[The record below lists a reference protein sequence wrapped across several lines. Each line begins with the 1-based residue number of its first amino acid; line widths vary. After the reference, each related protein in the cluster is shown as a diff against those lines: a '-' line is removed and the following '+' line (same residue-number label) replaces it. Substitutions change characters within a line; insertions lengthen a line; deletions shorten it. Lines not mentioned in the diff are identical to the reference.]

1 MKELGYYWLFEEG
14 RVNCD
19 TGETNASS
27 NLARVLIVME
37 EMMQCKLN
45 ALFSNSSDY
54 NHVVTPNRTQQIPGG
69 GSSYFSQLLQIFTMK
84 TNTAGVMRKFTLR
97 YKLPQSEETTEYTA
111 TPPWPC

>member
-14 RVNCD
+14 RFNCD

-45 ALFSNSSDY
+45 ALFSNSS
-54 NHVVTPNRTQQIPGG
+54 NSHVIRQTVQAAVRAGHVLEAGFRKTGDIHIQI
-69 GSSYFSQLLQIFTMK
+69 IE
-84 TNTAGVMRKFTLR
+84 R
-97 YKLPQSEETTEYTA
+97 
-111 TPPWPC
+111 